1 VAGSRGDRSADRDE
15 PNRVLGFPLPAG
27 PRARDN
33 MDPRD
38 REAEAS
44 GPGGKDDGAARHTES
59 QRVLGIPVDWFRS
72 IAAATL
78 RRRG

>member
-1 VAGSRGDRSADRDE
+1 
-15 PNRVLGFPLPAG
+15 
-27 PRARDN
+27 

-44 GPGGKDDGAARHTES
+44 GPGGQDDGAARHTES
-59 QRVLGIPVDWFRS
+59 RRVLGIPVDWFRS